1 MRAPGGSRQGRPFFA
16 ASLRPMHLRPP
27 SFDHGLVSGI
37 WATLFGLLILFG
49 SISFGVSAPT
59 AIIVALV
66 AGAAIFFFV
75 RFRGQE
81 PLR

>member
-1 MRAPGGSRQGRPFFA
+1 M
-16 ASLRPMHLRPP
+16 P

-37 WATLFGLLILFG
+37 WAVVFGLIILFG
-49 SISFGVSAPT
+49 SMSVGVSAPT
-59 AIIVALV
+59 AIIVSFV
-66 AGAAIFFFV
+66 AAGAIFFFV